1 MTHPNR
7 PQDAGTSESSANTDP
22 LLESTTQPGKIQN
35 RMKFVLDNGLR
46 KSLENYYKTS
56 E

>member
-1 MTHPNR
+1 MDRPNQSQNAEEAEVG
-7 PQDAGTSESSANTDP
+7 PGTKRMMETKAPPT
-22 LLESTTQPGKIQN
+22 KIPN

>member
-1 MTHPNR
+1 MTRPNR
-7 PQDAGTSESSANTDP
+7 PQNAGTAGSSADPSP